1 MRMTIGYIA
10 IGLLLPLCLFFW
22 IGTNKEY
29 KSVLTFN
36 EALSATIDVNQSFPS
51 QTSFLVDKNGDR
63 YAQGSSEMR
72 YYAEEDQLPEFLKD
86 IIIYSED
93 RNFYDHIGFDAGAI
107 IRAVVKNLVFTHIQ
121 QGGSTI
127 TQQLARNL
135 YLTQEKTYNR
145 KLTELVYAYELEQSL
160 TKEEILQGYFN
171 IIYFSNGV
179 YGIRS
184 ASLYYFQQELEDLSS
199 AQLAFLAAIP
209 NNPGKYDPVDHFNAA
224 KERQE
229 RLIDLMV
236 LENKIPAEEGENIK
250 AEKINL
256 NLFESIDHYPDYAV
270 YVEHELMELI
280 AESEG
285 YAKKIKQADSK
296 EKAER
301 IQKALT
307 KRTDQILQ
315 SGVTIHTA
323 LDPALQRENVRTLQN
338 HLPYEGVEGA
348 SVMIRNETREIVS
361 VVGGKDYKKY
371 NFNRSFQ
378 ALRQPGSTIKPLL
391 VYGPYIEQFQPALSQ
406 KIDASDY
413 CKEDYCPENYGG
425 ARYKDVSLAR
435 AFLLS
440 LNTPA
445 IRLLEKTGVEQ
456 AHDYLTPFSFNHTE
470 KSDETLAS
478 AVGGFTYGMSP
489 LEMTDA
495 YTSFIDGGYSRSHA
509 IVKVTDDQGNLL
521 YEWPKNSVTVWSP
534 KTTSKMRE
542 LLSQAALSG
551 TGKPAYVTK
560 PYVGIKTGTTN
571 QYFDYWTIG
580 LTDEY
585 TTGVWV
591 GHDLPKSMETIELD
605 RPAHAIWRD
614 MMQ

>member
-1 MRMTIGYIA
+1 MRMTIGYIT

-29 KSVLTFN
+29 QSVLTFN
-36 EALSATIDVNQSFPS
+36 EALSATIDVEQSFPS

-63 YAQGSSEMR
+63 FSQGSSELR
-72 YYAEEDQLPEFLKD
+72 YYAEEDQIPDFLKD

-145 KLTELVYAYELEQSL
+145 KLTELVYSYELEQSL
-160 TKEEILQGYFN
+160 TKDEILQGYFN

-179 YGIRS
+179 YGIRA
-184 ASLYYFQQELEDLSS
+184 ASLYYFQQELEELSY

-209 NNPGKYDPVDHFNAA
+209 NNPGKYDPIDHFDAA

-236 LENKIPAEEGENIK
+236 AENKIQKDEGHKIK
-250 AEKINL
+250 AEKISL
-256 NLFESIDHYPDYAV
+256 DIYESIDLYPDYAV
-270 YVEHELMELI
+270 YVEHELMKLI
-280 AESEG
+280 ALTEG
-285 YAKKIKQADSK
+285 YAKKIQQADSDD
-296 EKAER
+296 EANR
-301 IQKALT
+301 IQKALNE
-307 KRTDQILQ
+307 RTNQVLQ

-323 LDPALQRENVRTLQN
+323 LDPVLQRRNIQAVQN
-338 HLPYEGVEGA
+338 NLPYEGVEGA
-348 SVMIRNETREIVS
+348 SVIIRNATREIVS
-361 VVGGKDYKKY
+361 VAGGKDYQKY

-378 ALRQPGSTIKPLL
+378 AVRQPGSAIKPLL
-391 VYGPYIEQFQPALSQ
+391 VYGPYIEHTQPALSQ
-406 KIDASDY
+406 IVDASSY
-413 CKEDYCPENYGG
+413 CQEAYCPENYGG
-425 ARYKDVSLAR
+425 ANYNDVTLST
-435 AFLLS
+435 AFFLS

-445 IRLLEKTGVEQ
+445 IRLLERTGVEE
-456 AHDYLTPFSFNHTE
+456 AHQYLTPFAFKHVE
-470 KSDETLAS
+470 KRDETLAS
-478 AVGGFTYGMSP
+478 AVGGFTYGMTP

-495 YTSFIDGGYSRSHA
+495 YTSFIDGTYTRSHA
-509 IVKVTDDQGNLL
+509 IVNVTDDQGNIL
-521 YEWPKNSVTVWSP
+521 YEWPKEPVTIWSP
-534 KTTSKMRE
+534 QTTSKLRD
-542 LLSQAALSG
+542 LLSQAALRG
-551 TGKPAYVTK
+551 TGKPAYVNK

-580 LTDEY
+580 LTDEF

-591 GHDLPKSMETIELD
+591 GHDLPQSMEKIEYN
-605 RPAHAIWRD
+605 RPAHAIWREI
-614 MMQ
+614 MQ

>member
-29 KSVLTFN
+29 RSVLTFN
-36 EALSATIDVNQSFPS
+36 EALSATIDVEQSFPS

-63 YAQGSSEMR
+63 FSQGSSELR
-72 YYAEEDQLPEFLKD
+72 YYAEEDQLPDFLKD
-86 IIIYSED
+86 LIIYSED

-160 TKEEILQGYFN
+160 TKDEILEGYFN

-179 YGIRS
+179 YGIRA
-184 ASLYYFQQELEDLSS
+184 ASLYYFQQDLEELSS

-209 NNPGKYDPVDHFNAA
+209 NNPGKYDPIDHFDAA

-236 LENKIPAEEGENIK
+236 AENKIQRDEGEQMK
-250 AEKINL
+250 TEKISL
-256 NLFESIDHYPDYAV
+256 DLYQSIDLYPDYAV

-280 AESEG
+280 ALTEG
-285 YAKKIKQADSK
+285 YAKKIQQADSDDQ
-296 EKAER
+296 ADR
-301 IQKALT
+301 VQKALNE
-307 KRTDQILQ
+307 RTDQVLQ

-323 LDPALQRENVRTLQN
+323 LDPVLQRKNIQAVQN
-338 HLPYEGVEGA
+338 NLPYEGVEGA
-348 SVMIRNETREIVS
+348 SVMIRNATREIVS
-361 VVGGKDYKKY
+361 VVGGKDYQKY

-378 ALRQPGSTIKPLL
+378 AVRQPGSSIKPLL
-391 VYGPYIEQFQPALSQ
+391 VYGPYIEHTQPALSQ
-406 KIDASDY
+406 IIDASSY
-413 CKEDYCPENYGG
+413 CKETYCPENYGG
-425 ARYKDVSLAR
+425 ANYNDVTLSK

-445 IRLLEKTGVEQ
+445 IRLLERTGVEE
-456 AHDYLTPFSFNHTE
+456 AHQYLTPFSFKHVE
-470 KSDETLAS
+470 KQDETLAS
-478 AVGGFTYGMSP
+478 AVGGFTYGMTP

-495 YTSFIDGGYSRSHA
+495 YTSFIDGTYTSSRA
-509 IVKVTDDQGNLL
+509 IVNVTDAQGNIL
-521 YEWPKNSVTVWSP
+521 YEWPKESVTVWSP
-534 KTTSKMRE
+534 QTTSKLRD
-542 LLSQAALSG
+542 LLSQAALTG
-551 TGKPAYVTK
+551 TGKPAYVNK

-571 QYFDYWTIG
+571 QYFDYWTVG
-580 LTDEY
+580 LTDEF

-591 GHDLPKSMETIELD
+591 GHDLPQSMEMIEYD
-605 RPAHAIWRD
+605 RPAHAIWREI
-614 MMQ
+614 MQ